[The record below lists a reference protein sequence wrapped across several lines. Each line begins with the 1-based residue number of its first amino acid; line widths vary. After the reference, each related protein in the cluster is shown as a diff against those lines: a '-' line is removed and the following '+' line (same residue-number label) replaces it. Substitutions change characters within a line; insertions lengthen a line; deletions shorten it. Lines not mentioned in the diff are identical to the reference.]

1 MAKKEKKTETAFEC
15 LSVTSVQVYPF
26 RDGAKLGNMLGLANV
41 VLNDQLLLSGLR
53 IMDGINGKFVGYPP
67 NPLYKGED
75 FRSSVFPITRALRE
89 HIENC
94 VLEKYITEM
103 ENPSI
108 KFEVELTHH
117 ELSGASLQM
126 EIIAANEKDAEA
138 KAKDRAIEIIPATK
152 ESRKEWVILK
162 VNKHE

>member
-1 MAKKEKKTETAFEC
+1 MAKKEKKAEAEFEC
-15 LSVTSVQVYPF
+15 LSVTSVQVFPF

-41 VLNDQLLLSGLR
+41 VLNGQLLLSGLR
-53 IMDGINGKFVGYPP
+53 IMDGANGMFVGYPP

-75 FRSSVFPITRALRE
+75 LRSSVFPITRALRE

-94 VLEKYITEM
+94 VLEKYMYETD
-103 ENPSI
+103 NPNV
-108 KFEVELTHH
+108 KFEVELTHQ

-126 EIIAANEKDAEA
+126 EIIAANETDAES

-152 ESRKEWVILK
+152 DSRKEWVILK